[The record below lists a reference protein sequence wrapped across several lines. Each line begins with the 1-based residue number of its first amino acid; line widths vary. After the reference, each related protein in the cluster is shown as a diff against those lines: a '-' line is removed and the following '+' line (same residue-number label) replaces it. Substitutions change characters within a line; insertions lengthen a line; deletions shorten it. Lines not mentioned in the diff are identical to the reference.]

1 MCLLTAGLYC
11 GLRETGLL
19 FSGQNSFTGKLLNSR
34 MTPSVQL
41 RLSVTLLSSLVSF
54 SKTLFSVI
62 SSSFSATR
70 SLRFVFC
77 SLITELTVVR
87 RRRRRHISQSV
98 NQSVHFVLSETD
110 FLPTVTFMLSILVPC
125 HSLT

>member
-11 GLRETGLL
+11 GLSETRLL

-34 MTPSVQL
+34 MTLSVQL